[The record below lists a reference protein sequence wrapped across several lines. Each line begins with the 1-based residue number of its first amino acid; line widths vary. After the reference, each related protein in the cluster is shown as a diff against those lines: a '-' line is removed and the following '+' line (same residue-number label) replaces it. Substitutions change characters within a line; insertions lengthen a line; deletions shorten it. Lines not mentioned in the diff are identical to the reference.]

1 LNRSASGAHRFCID
15 IPHVNARAKEY
26 TVSSPAPLQGLR
38 VLDLTQLLPGPV
50 ATLRLAELG
59 ADVLKIEPPGA
70 GDATRVMMQSAADEV
85 AGRPGAL
92 YRIVN
97 RGKRETRIDLKS
109 DSGRTVLLA
118 LARHADVLVEG
129 FRPGVME
136 RLGVGYDTLHDAN
149 PKLVYCSISGYG
161 ADGPFAS
168 RPGHDLNY
176 IAYAGVLDQL
186 STRDGV
192 PVLPNFEIADLL
204 GGALSAV
211 TQILAALWQVA
222 RGGDGRFVGVSIA
235 HATYAHNVIA
245 QVAIAND
252 DANANRP
259 GQGLLNGG
267 APCYRLYRTKDGRWL
282 AVAALELKFW
292 ETLCAALG
300 RDDWATRHWSLGQAI
315 GGADAA
321 ALTNELASL
330 IAQEPLQVWID
341 RLELLDCC
349 VSPVLTP
356 EEASR
361 HPMFNPQALAGNADA
376 AIDSPN
382 QDDPGH
388 QDSPDRSQ
396 ANPAESPFQ
405 RPGRP
410 FDYGSWD

>member
-1 LNRSASGAHRFCID
+1 
-15 IPHVNARAKEY
+15 
-26 TVSSPAPLQGLR
+26 LQGLR
-38 VLDLTQLLPGPV
+38 ILDLTRLLPGPV

-85 AGRPGAL
+85 AGRPGAF
-92 YRIVN
+92 YRLVN

-118 LARHADVLVEG
+118 LARHADVLIES
-129 FRPGVME
+129 FRPGVMD
-136 RLGVGYDTLHDAN
+136 RLGVGYDTLHAAN
-149 PKLVYCSISGYG
+149 PKLIYCAISGYG
-161 ADGPFAS
+161 TSGPLAE

-186 STRDGV
+186 ATRDGE
-192 PVLPNFEIADLL
+192 PVLPNFQIADLL

-222 RGGDGRFVGVSIA
+222 RGGDGRFVEVSIA
-235 HATYAHNVIA
+235 HASYAHNVVA

-252 DANANRP
+252 DALANRP
-259 GQGLLNGG
+259 GHGLLNGG
-267 APCYRLYRTKDGRWL
+267 APCYNLYRTRDKRWL

-292 ETLCAALG
+292 QTLCAALG
-300 RDDWATRHWSLGQAI
+300 RDDWATRHWSLGQAV

-321 ALTNELASL
+321 ALTAELAGV
-330 IAQEPLQVWID
+330 IAQESLQTWID

-349 VSPVLTP
+349 VAPVLTP

-361 HPMFNPQALAGNADA
+361 HPMFNLRTHTGGADPAAGSVGQEPGPAGVNAV
-376 AIDSPN
+376 PV
-382 QDDPGH
+382 
-388 QDSPDRSQ
+388 
-396 ANPAESPFQ
+396 Q
-405 RPGRP
+405 RPDKP
-410 FDYGSWD
+410 FNYGPWD